1 MITFLGIIVAVIGF
15 IGIAA
20 SVVAWVLGEYYT
32 GKD

>member
-1 MITFLGIIVAVIGF
+1 MITFLGIIVVVIGL

-32 GKD
+32 GED